1 MISLRGLNGL
11 RSAPILDAEEIKY
24 LLEELL
30 IKMECADWFTVG
42 IMAPSQDCAILVIKE
57 IEKFFNWKAMSIFT
71 KAEEPGPVFL
81 KAN

>member
-30 IKMECADWFTVG
+30 IKMEC
-42 IMAPSQDCAILVIKE
+42 
-57 IEKFFNWKAMSIFT
+57 
-71 KAEEPGPVFL
+71 
-81 KAN
+81 